1 MEVSDELLEKYRH
14 FNVEHIDWWDCVYE
28 SSKER
33 MSEQGILVTDI
44 YFSGFCSQGDGA
56 CFEGWIENTPLFL
69 EKHCKPDEYPLIR
82 KLLASGGTC
91 SINSEHRGHYY
102 HENCTTFDVI
112 ADQLWRVLPMP
123 TEFHEQI
130 VEEWDKMLE
139 YELQDFEKESVEIF
153 KRYMR
158 ELYRELEQ
166 EYDYLTSDEAV
177 KESIIANDLTETE
190 TEGV

>member
-1 MEVSDELLEKYRH
+1 MDISDELLEKYRH
-14 FNVEHIDWWDCVYE
+14 FNVEHTDWWDYTYDDFK
-28 SSKER
+28 SR
-33 MSEQGILVTDI
+33 MIDVGIRVDEI
-44 YFSGFCSQGDGA
+44 YFSGFCSQGAGA
-56 CFEGWIENTPLFL
+56 CFKGEIENTPLFL
-69 EKHCKPDEYPLIR
+69 EKHCKPDEYPMIR

-91 SINSEHRGHYY
+91 KIRSEHRGHYY

-112 ADQLWRVLPMP
+112 ADQLWQVLSMP

-130 VEEWDKMLE
+130 VEEWDKMLK

-166 EYDYLTSDEAV
+166 DYDYLTSDEAV